1 MKIKAFDMLFAGL
14 MMVSFIVAIVGVF
27 VYDGVQARPFK
38 LIAFIDVVVLWYLA
52 FRVEFGEKL
61 K

>member
-14 MMVSFIVAIVGVF
+14 MMVSFIVAIIGVF

-38 LIAFIDVVVLWYLA
+38 LIAFIDVAVLWYLA

>member
-1 MKIKAFDMLFAGL
+1 MKIKAFDMLFAG
-14 MMVSFIVAIVGVF
+14 MVMVGFIAALVGVM

-38 LIAFIDVVVLWYLA
+38 LIAFIDVVVLFYLA